1 MDIITAK
8 ELIQQGEG
16 MQVEFKSGSEDF
28 PQSIYETVV
37 AFLNRHGGHLF
48 IGINDQGKIMGL
60 TKEQISKFKKE
71 FVSTLNN
78 GNKIFPTVYT
88 LLEELTIQ
96 HKTMLYCYIPEGS
109 FVYKLDGYKVYDRNE
124 DGDFEIT
131 NNPSLVSEMYL
142 RKKSSYSE
150 SKIYPYAQLSD
161 LEPSAFQRVRDM
173 VKIQKKEHP
182 WLTMSDLELLK
193 SAGFYMKD
201 METGK
206 EGITLGGILV
216 FGKQTTIQSVLPHYR
231 TDVIVR
237 MNDFDRY
244 DDRDDIRENLLESY
258 ERIMNMIRKHLD
270 EGFYLEK
277 DVRISPRD
285 ILFREVVVNCLIHRE
300 FLSQYPARILLEKH
314 QVLIENGNRP
324 HGFGELNPIH
334 FIPFPKNPN
343 IAKFFK
349 EIGLAEELGSGIRTC
364 VKYLQIYRNSIP
376 IFVEGDIFKTYL
388 PLQSEADYQKEQ
400 GSLKDELLKLLT
412 TIDRMQRTEIEKY
425 LHIKKTKAVEL
436 LNELIQDEK
445 LERIRDGS
453 KVYYQRKQSS

>member
-1 MDIITAK
+1 MDAKTAK
-8 ELIQQGEG
+8 DLILHKEG
-16 MQVEFKSGSEDF
+16 MQIELKAGTMGF

-48 IGINDQGKIMGL
+48 IGVNDDGKIIGL
-60 TKEQISKFKKE
+60 ASEQLPKWKKE
-71 FVSTLNN
+71 FVSSLNN
-78 GNKIFPTVYT
+78 GIKIFPTIYAQ
-88 LLEELTIQ
+88 LEEITIQ
-96 HKTMLYCYIPEGS
+96 GKAILYAYIPEGS
-109 FVYKLDGYKVYDRNE
+109 FVYKLDGYKIYDRNE

-142 RKKSSYSE
+142 RKKASYSE
-150 SKIYPYAQLSD
+150 NKIYPYAQLSD
-161 LEPSAFQRVRDM
+161 LDESVFQRVREM
-173 VKIQKKEHP
+173 VSIRNNNHL
-182 WLTMSDLELLK
+182 WLSMDNMELLK

-216 FGKQTTIQSVLPHYR
+216 FGKQSTIQSVLPHYK

-237 MNDFDRY
+237 MDNVERY
-244 DDRDDIRENLLESY
+244 DDRDDIRVNLLESY

-285 ILFREVVVNCLIHRE
+285 VLFREVVVNCLIHRE
-300 FLSQYPARILLEKH
+300 FLSQYPARIVIEKN

-324 HGFGELNPIH
+324 HGFGEVNPIH

-364 VKYLQIYRNSIP
+364 VKYLRIYKNSTP
-376 IFVEGDIFKTYL
+376 VFVEGDIFKTYI
-388 PLQSEADYQKEQ
+388 PLQSEEEKQREQ
-400 GSLKDELLKLLT
+400 GSLKEELLELLT
-412 TIDRMQRTEIEKY
+412 TMERLQRADIEKH
-425 LHIKKTKAVEL
+425 LHIKKTKAVEV
-436 LNELIQDEK
+436 LNELIQDEQ
-445 LERIRDGS
+445 LERIKDGA
-453 KVYYQRKQSS
+453 KVFYRRKQ

>member
-1 MDIITAK
+1 MDAKTAK
-8 ELIQQGEG
+8 DLILHKEG
-16 MQVEFKSGSEDF
+16 MQIELKAGTTGF

-48 IGINDQGKIMGL
+48 IGVNDDGKIIGL
-60 TKEQISKFKKE
+60 ANEQLPKWKKE
-71 FVSTLNN
+71 FVSSLNN
-78 GNKIFPTVYT
+78 GIKIFPTIYAQ
-88 LLEELTIQ
+88 LEEITIQ
-96 HKTMLYCYIPEGS
+96 GKTILYAYIPEGS
-109 FVYKLDGYKVYDRNE
+109 FVYKLDGYKIYDRNE

-131 NNPSLVSEMYL
+131 NNPALVSEMYL
-142 RKKSSYSE
+142 RKKASYSE
-150 SKIYPYAQLSD
+150 NKIYPYAQLSD
-161 LEPSAFQRVRDM
+161 LDESVFQRVREM
-173 VKIQKKEHP
+173 VSIRNNNHL
-182 WLTMSDLELLK
+182 WLSMDNMEILK

-216 FGKQTTIQSVLPHYR
+216 FGKQPTIQSVLPHYK

-237 MNDFDRY
+237 MDNVERY
-244 DDRDDIRENLLESY
+244 DDRDDIRVNLLESY

-285 ILFREVVVNCLIHRE
+285 VLFREVVVNCLIHRE
-300 FLSQYPARILLEKH
+300 FLSQYPARIVIEKN

-324 HGFGELNPIH
+324 HGFGEVNPIH
-334 FIPFPKNPN
+334 FTPFPKNPN

-364 VKYLQIYRNSIP
+364 VKYLRIYKNSTP
-376 IFVEGDIFKTYL
+376 VFVEGDIFKTYI
-388 PLQSEADYQKEQ
+388 PLQSEEEKQREQ
-400 GSLKDELLKLLT
+400 GSLKEELLELLT
-412 TIDRMQRTEIEKY
+412 TMERLQRADIEKH

-436 LNELIQDEK
+436 LNELIQDEQ
-445 LERIRDGS
+445 LERIKDGA
-453 KVYYQRKQSS
+453 KVFYQRKQ

>member
-1 MDIITAK
+1 MDAKTAK
-8 ELIQQGEG
+8 DLILQKEG
-16 MQVEFKSGSEDF
+16 MQIELKAGTTGF

-48 IGINDQGKIMGL
+48 IGVNDDGKIIGL
-60 TKEQISKFKKE
+60 ANEQLPKWKKE
-71 FVSTLNN
+71 FVSSLNN
-78 GNKIFPTVYT
+78 GVKIFPTIYAQM
-88 LLEELTIQ
+88 EEINIQGKTI
-96 HKTMLYCYIPEGS
+96 LYAYIPEGS
-109 FVYKLDGYKVYDRNE
+109 FVYKLDGYKIYDRNE

-131 NNPSLVSEMYL
+131 NNPALVSEMYL
-142 RKKSSYSE
+142 RKKASYSE
-150 SKIYPYAQLSD
+150 NKIYPYAQLSD
-161 LEPSAFQRVRDM
+161 LDASVFQRVREM
-173 VKIQKKEHP
+173 VSIRNNNHL
-182 WLTMSDLELLK
+182 WLSMDNMEILK

-216 FGKQTTIQSVLPHYR
+216 FGKQPTIQSVLPHYK

-237 MNDFDRY
+237 MDNVERY
-244 DDRDDIRENLLESY
+244 DDRDDIRVNLLESY

-300 FLSQYPARILLEKH
+300 FLSQYPARIVIEKN

-324 HGFGELNPIH
+324 HGFGEVNLIH

-364 VKYLQIYRNSIP
+364 VKYLRIYKNSTP
-376 IFVEGDIFKTYL
+376 VFVEGDIFKTYI
-388 PLQSEADYQKEQ
+388 PLQSEEEKQREQ
-400 GSLKDELLKLLT
+400 GSLKEELLELLT
-412 TIDRMQRTEIEKY
+412 TMERLQRADIEKH
-425 LHIKKTKAVEL
+425 LHIKKTKAVEV
-436 LNELIQDEK
+436 LNELIQDEQ
-445 LERIRDGS
+445 LERIKDGA
-453 KVYYQRKQSS
+453 KVFYRRKQ